1 MPPDAVPASGGIG
14 VTTIGGVIGAAR
26 FRALLVVAVVAT
38 FLTGLAQAVVPV
50 GSTTPSSSASS
61 GVDDGRVAA
70 VRDLLDRRARALRT
84 RDEPAFL
91 ATLDPAAD
99 QDFRDRQAALFHNLA
114 AVPLAQWDYQ
124 VDPTR
129 TRPTADER
137 WAPGV
142 RLDYRLTGVDAE
154 PSGKPM
160 AYLFARRDG
169 RWLLNSDTA
178 VGNTWRGPWD
188 FGPCH
193 VLSSSGGFVL
203 SHPGG
208 EALAARVLAELDSAV
223 GVVTEVWGTA
233 WPRKVAVLIPG
244 GAEEMRELVGEGFA
258 VDSIAGVAVADRVDA
273 AAHTAQ
279 GQRVVLN
286 PAGATALS
294 PLSLR
299 VLLRHEI
306 THVAARGET
315 VDGAPLWL
323 LEGFADYV
331 GYRGS
336 EVPAEKAAPALAARM
351 REAVPDALPADAEF
365 RGAGMELAY
374 QEAWSLNRYLAGRL
388 GEQGL
393 VALYRELAGKSD
405 VDAVL
410 REVLDTDQSGLVA
423 GWRVFLG
430 SEFPA

>member
-1 MPPDAVPASGGIG
+1 

-26 FRALLVVAVVAT
+26 FRALLVAAVVAT
-38 FLTGLAQAVVPV
+38 FLTGLAQAVSPV
-50 GSTTPSSSASS
+50 ESALPSSAASAA
-61 GVDDGRVAA
+61 VDDDRETA
-70 VRDLLDRRARALRT
+70 VRELLDRRAQAVRT
-84 RDEPAFL
+84 RDETAFL
-91 ATLDPAAD
+91 GTLDPAAD
-99 QDFRDRQAALFHNLA
+99 QGFRDRQRDLFHNLA
-114 AVPLAQWDYQ
+114 AVPLAQWDYE

-129 TRPTADER
+129 SQPVADGQ

-142 RLDYRLTGVDAE
+142 RLDYRFTGVDAE
-154 PSGKPM
+154 PSSRPM

-178 VGNTWRGPWD
+178 VGTTWRGPWD

-193 VLSSSGGFVL
+193 VLSSPAGFVL

-208 EALAARVLAELDSAV
+208 EALAARALAELNGAV

-233 WPRKVAVLIPG
+233 WSRKVALLIPSG
-244 GAEEMRELVGEGFA
+244 PEELQSLVGPGFA

-273 AAHTAQ
+273 TAHIAQ

-286 PAGATALS
+286 PAVATGLS

-306 THVAARGET
+306 THIAARADT
-315 VDGAPLWL
+315 VDGAPMWL

-336 EVPAEKAAPALAARM
+336 EVPADKAAPALAARL
-351 REAVPDALPADAEF
+351 REAVPTALPTDAEF
-365 RGAGMELAY
+365 RGAGMDLAY
-374 QEAWSLNRYLAGRL
+374 QEAWSVNQYLARRL
-388 GEQGL
+388 GEPGL
-393 VALYRELAGKSD
+393 VELYRRLAGKSD
-405 VDAVL
+405 VDTVL
-410 REVLDTDQSGLVA
+410 RDALGVDRTGLVA
-423 GWRVFLG
+423 DWQAFLM
-430 SEFPA
+430 SEFAH